1 MKGFDGICMMCRK
14 PLLIVRIDGKQHP
27 FCPECQEKVEQKTKM
42 AMEKRGKRIRGK
54 ALIFPDSK

>member
-1 MKGFDGICMMCRK
+1 MMCRK